1 VVMGR
6 LDAMASRLP
15 PRRAIA
21 LTAGFV
27 VAALVVY
34 FGWMSLTA
42 PDTASIVDSLRTAG
56 ATVTERPSSGGFS
69 FLHGTPHHLLVNGQ
83 DVWMYD
89 YPAPALAEVDASGIS
104 ADGSTFHTGIG
115 PFGSAAVVDYV
126 AAPHFYKT
134 GRVIAL
140 YVGRDAATLRLLL
153 QVFGPPFAG
162 EDSAAGNAIMA
173 A

>member
-1 VVMGR
+1 
-6 LDAMASRLP
+6 MASRLLL
-15 PRRAIA
+15 RRIIA

-34 FGWMSLTA
+34 FGWTSLTA
-42 PDTASIVDSLRTAG
+42 PDTASVVDSLRVAG
-56 ATVTERPSSGGFS
+56 AAVTERPSSDGVS
-69 FLHGTPHHLLVNGQ
+69 FLHGTPQHLLVNGQ
-83 DVWMYD
+83 DVWIYE

-126 AAPHFYKT
+126 APPHFYKT

-140 YVGRDAATLRLLL
+140 YVGRDTGTLRLLR

>member
-1 VVMGR
+1 
-6 LDAMASRLP
+6 MASRLP
-15 PRRAIA
+15 PRRTIG
-21 LTAGFV
+21 LIAGFV

-34 FGWMSLTA
+34 FGWTSLIA
-42 PDTASIVDSLRTAG
+42 PDIASVGDSLRAAG
-56 ATVTERPSSGGFS
+56 ATVTEQPSRGDSS

-83 DVWMYD
+83 DVWMYE

-115 PFGSAAVVDYV
+115 PFGSAAVADYV
-126 AAPHFYKT
+126 APPHFYKT

-140 YVGRDAATLRLLL
+140 YVGRDAGTLRLLR
-153 QVFGPPFAG
+153 QAFGPPFAG
-162 EDSAAGNAIMA
+162 EDSAAGNVIIA